1 MLTATAQYRATLPY
15 PHKRHTIMQVFQ
27 EGVQVASISD
37 LTFSEGSVTASLTS
51 RVTRSVTLTFSDE
64 DFPDDVN
71 AILSPYSS
79 VLHISTGIQ
88 YPNGL
93 WEVFP
98 VFTGRV
104 YEPQRQPDGTVTVRG
119 DDLAADVIA
128 FRFEAPQNTVAEA
141 TVLEEIERFIL
152 QAIPAATFGTHNVTD
167 QDVPELTW
175 DEDRGL
181 ALDDLAEVLQGRW
194 YALGDGDFVVRLY
207 PYTAGTSVS
216 TITDGPGGLVETAT
230 RTLTRDGVAN
240 SVTVVAERFDGT
252 SPIRV
257 TARNTDSSSP
267 TMFGDRYGRV
277 SKIIKVQTPLT
288 SAAAQQLAVEQLAAA
303 SALSEQ
309 WTVNMVPD
317 ATLEPGDTVTVS
329 YRGQSAVQVIDSIT
343 YPLTTNGLMTLQT
356 RSSMPPPISS
366 DTDGVAA

>member
-1 MLTATAQYRATLPY
+1 MLTSTAQYQATLPY
-15 PHKRHTIMQVFQ
+15 PHKRHTLIDVFQ
-27 EGVQVASISD
+27 EGVKTASISD

-51 RVTRSVTLTFSDE
+51 RVTRSVTLTFSDD
-64 DFPDDVN
+64 DFPGDVD
-71 AILSPYSS
+71 AILSPYVS
-79 VLHISTGIQ
+79 VLRISTGIQ

-104 YEPQRQPDGTVTVRG
+104 AEPVRQADGTVTVRG
-119 DDLAADVIA
+119 DDQASDVVA
-128 FRFEAPQNTVAEA
+128 FRFEAPQNTAPDV
-141 TVLEEIERFIL
+141 TVLEETERLIL
-152 QAIPAATFGTHNVTD
+152 EAVPSATFGTHTVTD
-167 QDVPELTW
+167 LPVPDLTW
-175 DEDRGL
+175 DEDRGQ

-194 YALGDGDFVVRLY
+194 YSLGDGSFVVRLY
-207 PYTAGTSVS
+207 PYVAGTPVS
-216 TITDGPGGLVETAT
+216 AITDGPGGLVETAT
-230 RTLTRDGVAN
+230 RALTRDGVFN

-257 TARNTDSSSP
+257 TARNTDSTSP

-277 SKIIKVQTPLT
+277 SKVIKVQTPIT
-288 SAAAQQLAVEQLAAA
+288 SSAAQQLAVQQLAAA

-309 WTVNMVPD
+309 WSVNMVPD
-317 ATLEPGDTVTVS
+317 STLEPGDTVTVS

-356 RSSMPPPISS
+356 RSSVPPPITSS
-366 DTDGVAA
+366 SETGVT